1 MSKKVRLLADHN
13 ILIHKNFIPR
23 EIEIHT
29 FNPTEGLPETVNDYD
44 ALLVRTVN
52 RIDES
57 TQISRNTNIKFIGS
71 ATAGIDHVN
80 LPWLKKQGIKF
91 AHSPG
96 CNASSVGEYVAVA
109 LLCWSLQSGSDLSV
123 LRAGIIGAG
132 HTGTVTER
140 LLNNL
145 SVQCVRYDPPKAAF
159 DTEFESAT
167 LEEVLSCDILTFHT
181 PLTYTGQWPT
191 YHWLN
196 REKLKNRSYQLIIN
210 AARGGVIDE
219 EALLTDYQKGNI
231 KDFILDVWENEPVFD
246 DKVAKSA
253 FISTPHIAGYSIQSK
268 QEATRIVMGSL
279 CKFFGIP
286 SQGFRFTPPAPPAP
300 EINSE
305 YDNRDLQSLIREL
318 NPIYDYTRRLSS
330 LIDLS
335 SDEKKRRFQQIRTEF
350 PLRHEHPYY
359 KLDENLLRKYPAL
372 RALGF
377 GVKQA

>member
-1 MSKKVRLLADHN
+1 MSNKVRLLTDQN
-13 ILIHKNFIPR
+13 ILIHENYIPG
-23 EIEIHT
+23 EIELHT
-29 FNPTEGLPETVNDYD
+29 FNPALGLPETVNDYD

-52 RIDES
+52 RIDD
-57 TQISRNTNIKFIGS
+57 TTFIGRNTNIKFIGS
-71 ATAGIDHVN
+71 ATAGIDHIN

-91 AHSPG
+91 AYSPG

-109 LLCWSLQSGSDLSV
+109 LLCWSLKSGTDLTT

-132 HTGTVTER
+132 HTGTATER
-140 LLNNL
+140 LLKNL
-145 SVQCVRYDPPKAAF
+145 SVHCVRYDPPKEALDTAF
-159 DTEFESAT
+159 EGAT

-219 EALLTDYQKGNI
+219 EALQESYQQGNI
-231 KDFILDVWENEPVFD
+231 NDYILDVWEHEPAFD

-253 FISTPHIAGYSIQSK
+253 YIRTPHIAGYSIQSK
-268 QEATRIVMGSL
+268 QKATRIVMGSL

-286 SQGFRFTPPAPPAP
+286 SQGFSFTPPAPPPP
-300 EINSE
+300 EINYE
-305 YDNRDLQSLIREL
+305 YDNRDFQSLLGKL
-318 NPIYDYTRRLSS
+318 NPIFEYNRFLSS

-335 SDEKKRRFQQIRTEF
+335 SDEKKHQFQQIRTEF

-359 KLDENLLRKYPAL
+359 KLDKVLLKRYPVL

-377 GVKQA
+377 GIKQD